1 MCKMKAK
8 QGEKKNGFQRL
19 SIADLPK
26 CKAFISEKRGIAMKD
41 AVNLQGVSKHYG
53 KKQVLENV
61 DMDIGEGAIYGLIG
75 PSGSGKTTLVKMIIG
90 LILADKGSI
99 RVLDAEMPNLKMLE
113 RIGYMAQ
120 SDALYLELTGR
131 ENLAFFASL
140 YPLKKAESRNRQAYV
155 ADIVNLTGELDKKVE
170 AYSGGMKRRLSLAI
184 ALVHDPALLILDE
197 PTVGMD
203 PELRLTVW
211 DEFFELKREFQKTIV
226 ITTHVMDEAE
236 RCDVVSLVR
245 DGHILATGS
254 PAELKAAYGA
264 GNLEDVFL
272 KAGREHP

>member
-1 MCKMKAK
+1 MK
-8 QGEKKNGFQRL
+8 E
-19 SIADLPK
+19 
-26 CKAFISEKRGIAMKD
+26 
-41 AVNLQGVSKHYG
+41 AVELQAVSKQYG
-53 KKQVLENV
+53 KKQVL
-61 DMDIGEGAIYGLIG
+61 DKIDLAIQEGTIYGLIG
-75 PSGSGKTTLVKMIIG
+75 PSGSGKTTLIKMIIG
-90 LILADKGSI
+90 LILADSGSI
-99 RVLDAEMPNLKMLE
+99 RVLDADMPNLEMLE

-140 YPLKKAESRNRQAYV
+140 YPMNKAESRKQQAYV
-155 ADIVNLTGELDKKVE
+155 AEVVNLSGELDKKVE

-184 ALVHDPALLILDE
+184 ALVHNPALLILDE

-211 DEFFELKREFQKTIV
+211 NEFFELKREFHKTIV

-245 DGHILATGS
+245 GGRILATGS

-264 GNLEDVFL
+264 EDLEEVFL
-272 KAGREHP
+272 KAGRKHP